1 MNTPLTVILP
11 CFNSEGFVNKC
22 INNLKNQTFSNF
34 YCIFI
39 DDGSTDNSY
48 NNAVKAINNDSRFCI
63 IKNQKNMGI
72 GYTRVKGIKLADTEY
87 ITFIDIDDE
96 LSPDAIA
103 KIVSNCAVK
112 KADLYIYDYF
122 EKNDMGK
129 IKLQTDSSVNFES
142 LFNNS
147 SILIP
152 HLWHKVFKRSL
163 FNEFDTSFLNEI
175 SFAEDFWL
183 CINCF
188 LISKNIEII
197 HDAYYFYNYTPTSLI
212 HTRSEKSCLDNI
224 MVLKNLADNAELK
237 NIIPLK
243 NYIEK
248 ERFHT
253 FGLLIFPN
261 PRNKK
266 QSQPHFSEWLKL
278 DEENPVSIPVYISSF
293 VRLYIKLIR
302 KRAFFTASLL
312 WKILYLKQFIAFQK
326 R

>member
-122 EKNDMGK
+122 ESDDEWIDSMLYRADRGIENHHMGTLG
-129 IKLQTDSSVNFES
+129 IQ
-142 LFNNS
+142 
-147 SILIP
+147 
-152 HLWHKVFKRSL
+152 
-163 FNEFDTSFLNEI
+163 
-175 SFAEDFWL
+175 
-183 CINCF
+183 
-188 LISKNIEII
+188 
-197 HDAYYFYNYTPTSLI
+197 Y
-212 HTRSEKSCLDNI
+212 
-224 MVLKNLADNAELK
+224 
-237 NIIPLK
+237 
-243 NYIEK
+243 
-248 ERFHT
+248 
-253 FGLLIFPN
+253 
-261 PRNKK
+261 
-266 QSQPHFSEWLKL
+266 L
-278 DEENPVSIPVYISSF
+278 DEYEDPYPVIYN
-293 VRLYIKLIR
+293 KR
-302 KRAFFTASLL
+302 K
-312 WKILYLKQFIAFQK
+312 
-326 R
+326 